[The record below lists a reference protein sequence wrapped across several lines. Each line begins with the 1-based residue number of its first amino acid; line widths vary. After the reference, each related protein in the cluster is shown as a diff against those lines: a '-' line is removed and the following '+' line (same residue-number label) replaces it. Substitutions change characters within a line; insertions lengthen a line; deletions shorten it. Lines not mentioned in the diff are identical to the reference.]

1 MTLGFGS
8 RRLRARVL
16 ADPTQHPWPA
26 GTRRLRV
33 HDVQIDLR
41 YRRVIRP
48 DQEAELPQRMFEL
61 LLVFLAQPQV
71 LHSRSELFARVWPG
85 VIVEDANLSQSVWML
100 RKALGES
107 RKHWIRTVAKSGYV
121 FEPPLPV
128 EAIDESPATPAETSN
143 PAEAINKESPGPAG
157 EEAPAAAAGTAAPS
171 ATGSAPRPAA
181 RRTLRRWAAAAAL
194 AAVLAGG
201 AFWWMHRQKASA
213 PPANPPALAIALI
226 DVEDKAAPQEA
237 RWPVTLLHTW
247 LEWKLD
253 SLPEVTLLTEAH
265 LAADSAG
272 RSPRIVFL
280 SSGVDSARPNRVFLL
295 ARFDQRGVE
304 QRIEKYGTRAE
315 LPAMADA
322 LSRELLAALVP
333 GRAKERWPAL
343 AIDTN
348 AARRYAQAIDAIDRR
363 DWVKSAEILQEVTR
377 LAPEFGLP
385 RLQLGYALS
394 RLSRAAPAIEQT
406 EAAIRLLQPVPD
418 DVAEVLNA
426 ERLSRNPQQFGEAA
440 KAWAALAAKHPEKR
454 AYMLEQ
460 ASKLNASNQP
470 KEALALLN
478 RPEWDRESAGIRLR
492 QRLNLAAAY
501 LRLGDPQRAREH
513 ALAAERIAAAAGQGW
528 EHELGDALLLTAQ
541 TDSFQYEDKADL
553 SRYEEAARQ
562 FELAGDDM
570 SALYARF
577 LAESNRG
584 DKPAESGLDVLLAQA
599 RERGYRGLEIAM
611 LRMVAFRH
619 YERGDMT
626 AYRARLEQALA
637 TALTSGDTDE
647 QHMLELDLLNE
658 DFLRGQFDSAER
670 RVMRLEKAGLP
681 GDEASWLASF
691 KAIILANRGRFAL
704 SEKVLDEA
712 GKAYRQANPGTQP
725 SAASSRIGCVRADLR
740 LTRGDIPGARAGWKT
755 CSASESPSSRLQAAI
770 GNAMIDLAAGDRA
783 AARKQL
789 LDVRKQVEQMSDGPD
804 RWTTELW
811 VANGLVRTGDTA
823 IAERTFRRILPL
835 ARATQYEWIIAVTE
849 TGLAEA
855 AATRGDWK
863 SARAHL
869 AAARDLHL
877 GDIWTLS
884 YRINVLDAV
893 AALGE
898 GDARRALPL
907 LANVHA
913 QAVRYGDVYA
923 QLEVQSLLPP
933 GMAIGEC
940 NERCQSALVASSG
953 LRGATLDWLVV
964 PAKVDT
970 KVLPGQSIR

>member
-8 RRLRARVL
+8 LRLRARVL

-61 LLVFLAQPQV
+61 LLVFLAEPQV
-71 LHSRSELFARVWPG
+71 LHNRSELFARVWPG

-121 FEPPLPV
+121 FEPPSPV
-128 EAIDESPATPAETSN
+128 EAIDDSPAPPPAAAT
-143 PAEAINKESPGPAG
+143 NKESPSPPADDVPPPAG
-157 EEAPAAAAGTAAPS
+157 QGPSPLPASPPTKHRTGWRWTAV
-171 ATGSAPRPAA
+171 
-181 RRTLRRWAAAAAL
+181 AAL
-194 AAVLAGG
+194 AAVVLIGAG
-201 AFWWMHRQKASA
+201 FWWTHRQKANA
-213 PPANPPALAIALI
+213 PPASPPQLAIALI
-226 DVEDKAAPQEA
+226 DVEDKAAPQDA

-253 SLPEVTLLTEAH
+253 SLPEVTLLTEAR
-265 LAADSAG
+265 LAADSTG

-280 SSGVDSARPNRVFLL
+280 SSGADSANPNRVYLL
-295 ARFDQRGVE
+295 ARFDQGGVE
-304 QRIEKYGTRAE
+304 KRIEKQGTRAE

-333 GRAKERWPAL
+333 TRAKERWPAL

-363 DWVKSAEILQEVTR
+363 DWVKSAEILQDVTR

-385 RLQLGYALS
+385 RMQLGYALS

-454 AYMLEQ
+454 AYTLEQ

-470 KEALALLN
+470 REALALLN
-478 RPEWDRESAGIRLR
+478 TPDWDKESAGIRLR

-501 LRLGDPQRAREH
+501 LRLGDPQRAREN

-541 TDSFQYEDKADL
+541 TDTFQYEGKADL

-570 SALYARF
+570 NALYARF

-599 RERGYRGLEIAM
+599 RERGYRSLEIAM
-611 LRMVAFRH
+611 LRLVAFRH
-619 YERGDMT
+619 YERGDMP

-670 RVMRLEKAGLP
+670 RVMRLDRAGLQ
-681 GDEASWLASF
+681 GDDASWLSSF
-691 KAIILANRGRFAL
+691 EAIILANRGRFAL
-704 SEKVLDEA
+704 SEKMLDEA
-712 GKAYRQANPGTQP
+712 EKTYNQANPGARP
-725 SAASSRIGCVRADLR
+725 SAASSRIGCVRGDLR
-740 LTRGDIPGARAGWKT
+740 LTRGDIPGSRAGWKA

-770 GNAMIDLAAGDRA
+770 GNAMVDLAAGDRA
-783 AARKQL
+783 AAQKQL
-789 LDVRKQVEQMSDGPD
+789 LDLGKQVEQMPDGPD

-811 VANGLVRTGDTA
+811 IANGLVRAGAAAT
-823 IAERTFRRILPL
+823 AERTFKRILPL

-849 TGLAEA
+849 TGLAET
-855 AATRGDWK
+855 AATRGDWTAVRK
-863 SARAHL
+863 YL

-884 YRINVLDAV
+884 NRINVLDAIT
-893 AALGE
+893 ALKD
-898 GDARRALPL
+898 GDSKRAWHL
-907 LANVHA
+907 LASVHA
-913 QAVRYGDVYA
+913 QAVRNGDVVT

-933 GMAIGEC
+933 GRTIGEC
-940 NERCQSALVASSG
+940 NDRCQSALVASSG

-970 KVLPGQSIR
+970 KALLGQSIR

>member
-61 LLVFLAQPQV
+61 LLVFLAEPQV
-71 LHSRSELFARVWPG
+71 LHSRAELFARVWPG

-121 FEPPLPV
+121 FEPPSPV
-128 EAIDESPATPAETSN
+128 EAIDESPP
-143 PAEAINKESPGPAG
+143 PAEAINKVSPGPTDDVPVPAADAPSP
-157 EEAPAAAAGTAAPS
+157 APAEP
-171 ATGSAPRPAA
+171 PAA
-181 RRTLRRWAAAAAL
+181 RRGRWRWAAVAAL
-194 AAVLAGG
+194 AAVLIGG
-201 AFWWMHRQKASA
+201 GVWWTQRQEANA
-213 PPANPPALAIALI
+213 PPASPPQLAIALI
-226 DVEDKAAPQEA
+226 DVEDKAAPQDA

-265 LAADSAG
+265 LAADAAG

-280 SSGVDSARPNRVFLL
+280 SSGVDSANPGRVYLL
-295 ARFDQRGVE
+295 ARFDQGGVE
-304 QRIEKYGTRAE
+304 QRIEKRGARAE

-322 LSRELLAALVP
+322 LSRELLVALVP
-333 GRAKERWPAL
+333 ARAKERWPAL
-343 AIDTN
+343 IIDTH

-363 DWVKSAEILQEVTR
+363 DWVKSAEILQDVTR
-377 LAPEFGLP
+377 LAPEFGLA

-440 KAWAALAAKHPEKR
+440 KAWAALAAKYPEKR
-454 AYMLEQ
+454 AYTLEQ

-470 KEALALLN
+470 KEALAILN

-501 LRLGDPQRAREH
+501 LQLGDPQHAREH

-528 EHELGDALLLTAQ
+528 EHELGSALLLSAQ
-541 TDSFQYEDKADL
+541 TDVFQYERKADL
-553 SRYEEAARQ
+553 SRFEEAAKQ
-562 FELAGDDM
+562 FELAGDGM
-570 SALYARF
+570 NALYARF

-584 DKPAESGLDVLLAQA
+584 DRPPESGLDVLLAQA

-611 LRMVAFRH
+611 LRLVAFRH
-619 YERGDMT
+619 YERGNMP

-637 TALTSGDTDE
+637 TALTSGDTNE
-647 QHMLELDLLNE
+647 QHLLELDLLNE

-670 RVMRLEKAGLP
+670 RVMRLAKAGLQ
-681 GDEASWLASF
+681 GDEASWLSSF
-691 KAIILANRGRFAL
+691 EAIILANRGRFAL

-712 GKAYRQANPGTQP
+712 GKAYSQANPGEQSS
-725 SAASSRIGCVRADLR
+725 SAAVSRVGCVRADLR
-740 LTRGDIPGARAGWKT
+740 LVRGDIPGARAGWKA

-783 AARKQL
+783 ASRKQL
-789 LDVRKQVEQMSDGPD
+789 LDIRKQVEQMPDGPD

-811 VANGLVRTGDTA
+811 IANGLARAGDAST
-823 IAERTFRRILPL
+823 AERTFRRILPL
-835 ARATQYEWIIAVTE
+835 ARATQYEWIIAITE
-849 TGLAEA
+849 TGLAET
-855 AATRGDWK
+855 AATRGDWQ
-863 SARAHL
+863 AVREHL
-869 AAARDLHL
+869 AAARKIGL
-877 GDIWTLS
+877 GEIWTLS
-884 YRINVLDAV
+884 NRISVLDGV
-893 AALGE
+893 AALND
-898 GDARRALPL
+898 GDSRRALQL
-907 LANVHA
+907 LAGVHA
-913 QAVRYGDVYA
+913 QAVRNGDVVT
-923 QLEVQSLLPP
+923 QLEVQSLLPH

-970 KVLPGQSIR
+970 KALLGQSIR

>member
-61 LLVFLAQPQV
+61 LLVFLAEPQV
-71 LHSRSELFARVWPG
+71 LHNRSELFARVWPG

-121 FEPPLPV
+121 FEPPSPV
-128 EAIDESPATPAETSN
+128 ETIDDSPAPVPS
-143 PAEAINKESPGPAG
+143 PEAINKESSAPLPD
-157 EEAPAAAAGTAAPS
+157 EAPAPSGQAPS
-171 ATGSAPRPAA
+171 PVSPPALA
-181 RRTLRRWAAAAAL
+181 SPPSKRRTGWRWAAVAAL
-194 AAVLAGG
+194 VAVLIGAG
-201 AFWWMHRQKASA
+201 FWWTHRQKTNA
-213 PPANPPALAIALI
+213 PPPSPPQLAIALI
-226 DVEDKAAPQEA
+226 DVEDKAAPQDA

-265 LAADSAG
+265 LAADSTG

-280 SSGVDSARPNRVFLL
+280 SSGVDSAHPNRVYLL
-295 ARFDQRGVE
+295 ARFDQGGVE
-304 QRIEKYGTRAE
+304 KRIEKQGTRAE

-322 LSRELLAALVP
+322 LSRELLTALVP
-333 GRAKERWPAL
+333 TRAKERWPAL

-363 DWVKSAEILQEVTR
+363 DWVKSAEILQDVTR

-385 RLQLGYALS
+385 RMQLGYALS

-406 EAAIRLLQPVPD
+406 EAAIRLLQPVPA

-454 AYMLEQ
+454 AYTLEQ

-478 RPEWDRESAGIRLR
+478 TPDWDKESAGIRLR

-501 LRLGDPQRAREH
+501 LRLGDPQRAREN

-541 TDSFQYEDKADL
+541 TDTFQYEGKADL
-553 SRYEEAARQ
+553 SRYEEAAKQ

-570 SALYARF
+570 NALYARF

-599 RERGYRGLEIAM
+599 RERGYRSLEIAM

-619 YERGDMT
+619 YERGDMP

-670 RVMRLEKAGLP
+670 RVVRLDKAGLQ
-681 GDEASWLASF
+681 GDDASWLSSF
-691 KAIILANRGRFAL
+691 EAIILANRGRFAL
-704 SEKVLDEA
+704 SEKMLDEA
-712 GKAYRQANPGTQP
+712 EKTYNQANPGARP
-725 SAASSRIGCVRADLR
+725 SAASSRIGCVRGDLR
-740 LTRGDIPGARAGWKT
+740 LTRGDIRGSRAGWKA

-770 GNAMIDLAAGDRA
+770 GNAMVDLAAGDRA
-783 AARKQL
+783 AAQKQL
-789 LDVRKQVEQMSDGPD
+789 LGLRKQVEEMPDGPD

-811 VANGLVRTGDTA
+811 IANGLARAGDAAT
-823 IAERTFRRILPL
+823 AERTFKRILPL

-849 TGLAEA
+849 TGLAET
-855 AATRGDWK
+855 AATRGDWT
-863 SARAHL
+863 AVREHL
-869 AAARDLHL
+869 ATARDLHL

-884 YRINVLDAV
+884 NRINVLDAIT
-893 AALGE
+893 ALKD
-898 GDARRALPL
+898 GDSKRALHL
-907 LANVHA
+907 LASVHA
-913 QAVRYGDVYA
+913 QAVRNGDVVT

-933 GMAIGEC
+933 GMTIGEC

-953 LRGATLDWLVV
+953 LRGATLEWLVV
-964 PAKVDT
+964 PAKMDT
-970 KVLPGQSIR
+970 KGLLGQSIR